1 MWWFLMICRLRVVY
15 CKPTIL
21 VLGREWCLF
30 LWFWQGFI
38 RHSEYVGWLRLN
50 LMACLMQQFLSAPL
64 SKLGAISSSSNIYK
78 VEAPLLWHACLSLD
92 SCYLDYLMGR
102 FCLSWDMHLCRLSI
116 LGSRSISIFRYWVF
130 CVIHILVFSAT
141 RASISY
147 SFLAIPSTFF
157 SCCSCSVSARV
168 TFLAFWYF
176 LHWSVIGKT
185 SVSIKSDF
193 VEHNNSW
200 YLTMNLKWIC

>member
-1 MWWFLMICRLRVVY
+1 MICRLRVVY
-15 CKPTIL
+15 CKPMIL

-38 RHSEYVGWLRLN
+38 RHSEYVGWVRLN

-102 FCLSWDMHLCRLSI
+102 FYLSWAMHLCRLSI
-116 LGSRSISIFRYWVF
+116 LGSRSISVFRYWVF
-130 CVIHILVFSAT
+130 CVIHILVFSST
-141 RASISY
+141 RASIILFIFSY
-147 SFLAIPSTFF
+147 SINLFQLLLMFSFCTRNLFSFL
-157 SCCSCSVSARV
+157 VS
-168 TFLAFWYF
+168 LA
-176 LHWSVIGKT
+176 L
-185 SVSIKSDF
+185 
-193 VEHNNSW
+193 
-200 YLTMNLKWIC
+200 ICYWKDISLD